1 LQAFTVTVIHD
12 TPPGG
17 IDCLYPSTEKSISHL
32 PSAEKNVILPPMPY
46 DHQICVKR
54 IRELMAE
61 ARLDMKNL
69 SKKANLGETTVRDL
83 LVRSDK
89 GNPRV
94 QTVFRIAEAL
104 GIYPGY
110 LLGLTTTPH
119 IPSETAVECM
129 GLVEQMP
136 EEHRTET
143 VQILRIKARTPAPPP
158 PPPAPATA
166 FVSSDYYASSAGHTP
181 HEPTRTLK
189 K

>member
-1 LQAFTVTVIHD
+1 
-12 TPPGG
+12 
-17 IDCLYPSTEKSISHL
+17 
-32 PSAEKNVILPPMPY
+32 MPY

-119 IPSETAVECM
+119 IPSETAVECL
-129 GLVEQMP
+129 GLVEQMS
-136 EEHRTET
+136 EEHRAET
-143 VQILRIKARTPAPPP
+143 VQILRIKAKTPAPVPP
-158 PPPAPATA
+158 PPPAATA
-166 FVSSDYYASSAGHTP
+166 FVSSDYYSSQTHAGHTL
-181 HEPTRTLK
+181 HEPGRALK

>member
-1 LQAFTVTVIHD
+1 MPYVECCRYIYHIPFSQKA
-12 TPPGG
+12 
-17 IDCLYPSTEKSISHL
+17 ISHL
-32 PSAEKNVILPPMPY
+32 IFAKKDVILPPMPY

-54 IRELMAE
+54 IRELMTE

-119 IPSETAVECM
+119 VPRDVSVECM
-129 GLVEQMP
+129 GLVEQMS
-136 EEHRTET
+136 EEHRAET
-143 VQILRIKARTPAPPP
+143 VQILRIKAKTPAPPP
-158 PPPAPATA
+158 PVPVTA
-166 FVSSDYYASSAGHTP
+166 FVPSDYSHAGHAL
-181 HEPTRTLK
+181 HEPVRTLK